1 MYSKKAEIGVGTLI
15 IFIAM
20 ILVAAIAASV
30 LIQTAVSLQNRAL
43 LTGGRATEAISTGM
57 EALVIY
63 GTDGANGRIE
73 QFFVKLKPVAGSETI
88 RFDDT
93 MAELMTMNDSLSL
106 RFGGL
111 GCNSTNLNNN
121 YTHYFVDHLVVSNS
135 FREGYLQRGEVVM
148 LCMNAP
154 YPIEPNEDLTFGFVS
169 TTGFPLTI
177 ETVVP
182 DVVHTSRVFIY
193 P

>member
-1 MYSKKAEIGVGTLI
+1 MNSKKAEIGVGTLI

-43 LTGGRATEAISTGM
+43 LTGGRATEAVSTGL

-63 GTDGANGRIE
+63 GTDGSDGQIE
-73 QFFVKLKPVAGSETI
+73 RFYMKLKPVAGSDTI
-88 RFDDT
+88 RFNDT

-106 RFGGL
+106 RFGGVGCDANL
-111 GCNSTNLNNN
+111 GTNL
-121 YTHYFVDHLVVSNS
+121 THYFVDHLVSS
-135 FREGYLQRGEVVM
+135 SGSRPGYLQRGDVAM
-148 LCMNAP
+148 LCLNAP
-154 YPIEPNEDLTFGFVS
+154 YPITPNEDLTFGLVS

-182 DVVHTSRVFIY
+182 DVIHTNRVFIY